1 VRCRVTEHPY
11 REVLGPYVLGELSTQ
26 EVRELERHLSEC
38 FECQREL
45 DDVRWAHQQLREM
58 TAVSPPPEL
67 KGRVLSSKGP
77 THTAGSQRRWKAWI
91 PAAALA
97 LAVLLGGVLF
107 LGISGGSEE
116 VTPLASTDLAP
127 GAVGEIL
134 LAEAGDENVR
144 VELQVQGLPKLGKEE
159 YYELWFVEG
168 DEHMSGGTF
177 RAKPEGRTIIDLT
190 APANIRSYPA
200 VGITRES
207 DDGDPRPSGEQVLG
221 GNLQS
226 S

>member
-1 VRCRVTEHPY
+1 
-11 REVLGPYVLGELSTQ
+11 VLGELSTQ
-26 EVRELERHLSEC
+26 EVRELERHLPEC
-38 FECQREL
+38 LDCQGEL
-45 DDVRWAHQQLREM
+45 DDVRWAHQQLQEM

-77 THTAGSQRRWKAWI
+77 TQASGSQRRWKTSI
-91 PAAALA
+91 PATALA
-97 LAVLLGGVLF
+97 LAAFLGGVLF
-107 LGISGGSEE
+107 LAISGGSGE

-127 GAVGEIL
+127 GAAGEIL
-134 LAEAGDENVR
+134 LAEAGGENVR
-144 VELQVQGLPKLGKEE
+144 VELEVRGLPKLGEEE

-190 APANIRSYPA
+190 APSNIRSYPV

-207 DDGDPRPSGEQVLG
+207 DDGDPRPSGDKVLG

>member
-1 VRCRVTEHPY
+1 MTEHPY
-11 REVLGPYVLGELSTQ
+11 RELLGPYVLGELSTQ
-26 EVRELERHLSEC
+26 EVRELERHLPEC
-38 FECQREL
+38 FECQGEL

-67 KGRVLSSKGP
+67 KGRVLSSTRP
-77 THTAGSQRRWKAWI
+77 THASGSQRRWKTWI
-91 PAAALA
+91 PAAALT
-97 LAVLLGGVLF
+97 LAAFLGGVLF
-107 LGISGGSEE
+107 LAISGGSGE

-127 GAVGEIL
+127 GAAGEIL
-134 LAEAGDENVR
+134 LAEAGEENVR
-144 VELQVQGLPKLGKEE
+144 VELQVQGLPELEEEE
-159 YYELWFVEG
+159 YYELWFAED

-177 RAKPEGRTIIDLT
+177 RAKPEGRTVIDLT
-190 APANIRSYPA
+190 APANIRSYPV

-207 DDGDPRPSGEQVLG
+207 DDGDPRPSGDKVLG